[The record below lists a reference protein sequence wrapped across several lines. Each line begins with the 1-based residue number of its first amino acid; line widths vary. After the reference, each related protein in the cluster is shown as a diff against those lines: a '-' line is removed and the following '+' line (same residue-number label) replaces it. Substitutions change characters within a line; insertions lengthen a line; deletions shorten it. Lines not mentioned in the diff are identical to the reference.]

1 MLNIKQFTIKEIT
14 FIVVK
19 INTVRT
25 FLLIKKNEGN
35 KKNKSIYQRGVG
47 KKKKFLM
54 QLASTKSDSNE
65 DKNNPIANKK
75 SRIFPIVLDRP
86 MGNIIYTVVPFL
98 AITSNR

>member
-35 KKNKSIYQRGVG
+35 KKNKEKIELICKFSPSSQ
-47 KKKKFLM
+47 KKL
-54 QLASTKSDSNE
+54 L
-65 DKNNPIANKK
+65 DK
-75 SRIFPIVLDRP
+75 
-86 MGNIIYTVVPFL
+86 G
-98 AITSNR
+98 

>member
-35 KKNKSIYQRGVG
+35 KKNKSIILY
-47 KKKKFLM
+47 
-54 QLASTKSDSNE
+54 
-65 DKNNPIANKK
+65 
-75 SRIFPIVLDRP
+75 
-86 MGNIIYTVVPFL
+86 
-98 AITSNR
+98 

>member
-35 KKNKSIYQRGVG
+35 KKNKSIYHWGVG
-47 KKKKFLM
+47 KKKQVLI
-54 QLASTKSDSNE
+54 QLASTIAASNE

-86 MGNIIYTVVPFL
+86 MVKILFIL
-98 AITSNR
+98 